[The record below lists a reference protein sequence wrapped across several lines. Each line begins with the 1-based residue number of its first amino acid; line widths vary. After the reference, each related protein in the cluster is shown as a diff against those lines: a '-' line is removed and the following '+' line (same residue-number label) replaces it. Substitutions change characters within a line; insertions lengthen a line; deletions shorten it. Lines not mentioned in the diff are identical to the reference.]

1 MLFTR
6 LIQDTTFYSIS
17 RFNKP
22 TTMVESIM
30 EKNSPDLKPA

>member
-6 LIQDTTFYSIS
+6 LIQDTTFYSIC

-22 TTMVESIM
+22 TTMVKTIM
-30 EKNSPDLKPA
+30 EKNSPDLKSA